1 MGAAGDTTRN
11 FVEMQLHAV
20 SADKRERE
28 ACRFA
33 ARRTDGAEQ
42 PGIDVTLVGGLTWLR
57 ASLGP
62 LPDDTVLLT
71 DPGLVLEPDLD
82 RLSLRQM
89 ASMSAQ
95 DTGEVFLNASM
106 TDGSCPGWRGRAL
119 T

>member
-1 MGAAGDTTRN
+1 MSSAGDTARN

-20 SADKRERE
+20 SADKRECQTSGL
-28 ACRFA
+28 ASC
-33 ARRTDGAEQ
+33 RTDGAEQ
-42 PGIDVTLVGGLTWLR
+42 PGIGVTLVGGLTWSR
-57 ASLGP
+57 APSGP

-106 TDGSCPGWRGRAL
+106 TPVSCPG
-119 T
+119 